1 MATTQPLLRFEMIR
15 SFHQFRNLPPPAHPL
30 ISLIDVGTV
39 RQVPSYEPV
48 NMVFDFYSVALKKGF
63 DAKITYGQQTYDFDE
78 GLMTFTAPGQVFSV
92 ELTEDKIQNQTGWL
106 LLIHPDFLW
115 HTPLARKIKQY
126 DFFDYSVYEALWLS
140 ANEEAIMSGIIG
152 IIQQEYRSSID
163 KFSQDIIVAQL
174 EALLTYCER
183 FYQRQFITRKP
194 VNHQLLNRLEDL
206 LSAHFDTDE
215 HLLNGLPTVSTIAD
229 QLNLSPGYLSGLLKS
244 LTGLNAQQ
252 HIHAKLIGKAKEKL
266 STTDLSVGEIA
277 YGLGFEHIQSFSKLF
292 KSKTKLSPGA
302 FRQTFN

>member
-1 MATTQPLLRFEMIR
+1 MIR

-30 ISLIDVGTV
+30 ISLIDVSTV

-63 DAKITYGQQTYDFDE
+63 DAKITYEQQTYDFDE

-140 ANEEAIMSGIIG
+140 ANEEAITSGIIG

-194 VNHQLLNRLEDL
+194 VNHQILNRLEDL
-206 LSAHFDTDE
+206 LSAYFDTDKQ
-215 HLLNGLPTVSTIAD
+215 LLNGLPTVSTVAD
-229 QLNLSPGYLSGLLKS
+229 QLN
-244 LTGLNAQQ
+244 
-252 HIHAKLIGKAKEKL
+252 
-266 STTDLSVGEIA
+266 
-277 YGLGFEHIQSFSKLF
+277 
-292 KSKTKLSPGA
+292 
-302 FRQTFN
+302 